1 MTYKDRF
8 LYKKYI
14 IKIDVKLIYL
24 DTQKTL
30 LFIIILKIKNNP
42 QYSEQINELLEI
54 NYST

>member
-24 DTQKTL
+24 DTQKIL
-30 LFIIILKIKNNP
+30 LFSLLFQINNIS
-42 QYSEQINELLEI
+42 QYSEQINVLLEI